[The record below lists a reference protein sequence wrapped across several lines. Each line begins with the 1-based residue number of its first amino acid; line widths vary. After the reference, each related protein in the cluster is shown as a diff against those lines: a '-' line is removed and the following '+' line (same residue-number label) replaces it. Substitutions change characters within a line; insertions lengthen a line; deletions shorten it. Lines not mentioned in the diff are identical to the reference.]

1 MGLTKVHLRGSN
13 AQSFQKIPKN
23 ENQKIA
29 DSDEILFQGCS
40 LIAGL
45 RLKLQVR
52 CIVKNKTKKLYKYSK
67 NILYIEPRCMQQ
79 SGH

>member
-1 MGLTKVHLRGSN
+1 MVKLRGEKNLLNQAMKQMILAHLGIGLMGLTKVHQRGSD

-40 LIAGL
+40 LIAVL
-45 RLKLQVR
+45 RIKIQ
-52 CIVKNKTKKLYKYSK
+52 LYA
-67 NILYIEPRCMQQ
+67 L
-79 SGH
+79 